1 MAETRNRGRKIIQEF
16 RVQLEEAARAKYGK
30 KKSHWYISIGEKLH
44 LTPRRVG
51 GFFRGE
57 SSDHATAIV
66 EHLGLNPQK
75 VLEYPG
81 SLVLTSI
88 SVDIDWRQKCLDR
101 LENQKSLTLNPL
113 LNGRDFRIDDIHVP
127 LGLIQE
133 KKKSQSE
140 NSENSEKDTEIELF
154 THYRF
159 LSDAI
164 GGQKRRLA
172 IVGEPGA
179 GKTTLM
185 VKIGEYIRDI
195 GLGVPLWISLGLLA
209 GRSITDY
216 LRDEWIRGDL
226 DLPEPLPIKNELT
239 SLIQFLKSNEIWLLL
254 DGVDEMSATNTLDRL
269 RSDLSKG
276 WAESARSIVSCRLNV
291 WYVDRQA
298 LGVGAD
304 VYQMQNFEIAA
315 DPAQDMTFQFTQRF
329 FSRVEADKLASDG
342 DLTVEQQQAS
352 EIIGQKQ
359 ALLLRQ
365 DLLAPGK
372 ENVRESVRNPLRLGL
387 LCNIWDARQSLPETK
402 AILYGRFVEWFYQWK
417 DNLVHLSL
425 AQRQD
430 LNTRLGELARQG
442 IDRAQLYFTE
452 AEALVVLGNEG
463 WKLAKEVGLLNS
475 LVRRGDEYIYGFYH
489 ATFQEYFAACSVSD
503 WDFWLPRDHV
513 DFPVPCWAE
522 QQPTYRLFEKR
533 WQEVILLWMGRDID
547 SELKE
552 EFLKRLTNF
561 QERTEKFYYYRAYCL
576 AAICIG
582 EFKLSRQAWSI
593 VQQIVKWVCGYFDNE
608 KQTLV
613 KCSHIITSL
622 AQEVLPLTH
631 REYSISTLLFLFPQ
645 STLDGHGRYL
655 VANAL
660 QEIAVRDDKTISVL
674 LSILLD
680 SDSSHDLRNSVL
692 KVLGKVGVRDDKT
705 ISVLRSILS
714 LSDLDYSWQYYV
726 AAALGR
732 VDEGNVDA
740 ISVLLSM
747 LPQQDSNLQYLESTT
762 FREIAIGDDKAI
774 TALVNILSQ
783 SDSSD
788 DLKWHILNILR
799 EIATGDDKSITALV
813 NILSQSDSSD
823 RLKWMVIVHL
833 GYIAIGDEKAISVLT
848 SLLLEPNLSYTLL
861 SSIPECLVE
870 IAIGN
875 DKAIS
880 ALISL
885 LSQPGVHNNLKH
897 YDYAIS
903 ALGEIGMGSIKA
915 HSILLSFLSQPNLD
929 EGIYWGLLTA
939 LGKVDVGDSK
949 EVAISSL
956 LHFISQPDIYDDTK
970 SLMISTLGE
979 IAIGDVKTITALLPL
994 LYEQDLWEDV
1004 RFNAAQALG
1013 QIAVGNVKV
1022 IAALLPFL
1030 SQPDLD
1036 VNLRS
1041 SVTLALSEAMTI
1053 EMMPMVINQLKNQV
1067 ATEIES
1073 DFEVSGECYYIISQ
1087 CVQSLSYQE
1096 FDTAWYSSLNN

>member
-30 KKSHWYISIGEKLH
+30 VKSNWYISIGEKIH

-51 GFFRGE
+51 GFFRGK

-81 SLVLTSI
+81 SPVLTSI

-113 LNGRDFRIDDIHVP
+113 LNGRYFRIDDIHVP

-140 NSENSEKDTEIELF
+140 NFENSEKDTEIELF

-226 DLPEPLPIKNELT
+226 DLPEPLPIENELT

-352 EIIGQKQ
+352 ERIGQTQ

-365 DLLAPGK
+365 ELLAPGK
-372 ENVRESVRNPLRLGL
+372 EKVRESVRNPLRLGL
-387 LCNIWDARQSLPETK
+387 LCNIWDARQGLPETK

-430 LNTRLGELARQG
+430 LNTKLGELARQG

-452 AEALVVLGNEG
+452 AEALVILGEEG
-463 WKLAKEVGLLNS
+463 WKLAKDVGWLNS

-513 DFPVPCWAE
+513 DCPVPCRGE

-533 WQEVILLWMGRDID
+533 WQEAILLWMGRDID
-547 SELKE
+547 SERKE
-552 EFLKRLTNF
+552 EFLEKITSFKEKNS
-561 QERTEKFYYYRAYCL
+561 QEEANKFYYYRAYCL
-576 AAICIG
+576 AALCVG
-582 EFKLSRQAWSI
+582 EFQSSRQSKSI
-593 VQQIVKWVCGYFDNE
+593 VKQVVIWGFGYFDIE
-608 KQTLV
+608 KQEWV
-613 KCSHIITSL
+613 EVSGKIVSL
-622 AQEVLPLTH
+622 IQDILPLTH
-631 REYSISTLLFLFPQ
+631 QEYISEALLPILFQNDSSDRVRSHAAVVLGQTARGDKETIKTLLAFLEK
-645 STLDGHGRYL
+645 TNDYALRITTAEALGHVDLGNNIAINILIELLCTSNFDNYNLRLFTARSLSRITVGNKFAIKKILSILTQLVDQHAPEQYYYL
-655 VANAL
+655 VITILETIAIGDKETIKLVLSIFQSSSNNFIISYAAEAL
-660 QEIAVRDDKTISVL
+660 EIIAVGDQLVIDELCSILADIGLSDYKRFVTTKILGHINTSNEEVVSVL
-674 LSILLD
+674 LSLFAQSSLDDFNVAEELERFGIGKTQVIKELSSMLDRLSSDHPRRFIVARTLGRINVGNKKAIVALLD
-680 SDSSHDLRNSVL
+680 IFHQSGLNDFSLCAM
-692 KVLGKVGVRDDKT
+692 VRD
-705 ISVLRSILS
+705 
-714 LSDLDYSWQYYV
+714 
-726 AAALGR
+726 
-732 VDEGNVDA
+732 
-740 ISVLLSM
+740 
-747 LPQQDSNLQYLESTT
+747 
-762 FREIAIGDDKAI
+762 
-774 TALVNILSQ
+774 
-783 SDSSD
+783 
-788 DLKWHILNILR
+788 
-799 EIATGDDKSITALV
+799 
-813 NILSQSDSSD
+813 
-823 RLKWMVIVHL
+823 
-833 GYIAIGDEKAISVLT
+833 
-848 SLLLEPNLSYTLL
+848 
-861 SSIPECLVE
+861 
-870 IAIGN
+870 
-875 DKAIS
+875 
-880 ALISL
+880 
-885 LSQPGVHNNLKH
+885 
-897 YDYAIS
+897 
-903 ALGEIGMGSIKA
+903 
-915 HSILLSFLSQPNLD
+915 
-929 EGIYWGLLTA
+929 
-939 LGKVDVGDSK
+939 
-949 EVAISSL
+949 
-956 LHFISQPDIYDDTK
+956 
-970 SLMISTLGE
+970 
-979 IAIGDVKTITALLPL
+979 
-994 LYEQDLWEDV
+994 
-1004 RFNAAQALG
+1004 LG
-1013 QIAVGNVKV
+1013 QIAVSDKDITHLLIDLLSNSELSNSFRYSIAIALWNINVGNDKSIPV
-1022 IAALLPFL
+1022 LLNLL
-1030 SQPDLD
+1030 SQVEMNDSFPYGTGESL
-1036 VNLRS
+1036 NEIIS
-1041 SVTLALSEAMTI
+1041 P
-1053 EMMPMVINQLKNQV
+1053 EMMPMIINKLKSQITEYVNESNQKRFYVCHTVIWKCAQTIPYAV
-1067 ATEIES
+1067 FHAAWHS
-1073 DFEVSGECYYIISQ
+1073 D
-1087 CVQSLSYQE
+1087 
-1096 FDTAWYSSLNN
+1096 TT